1 MATQREI
8 MRKVRCTRGKI
19 GPFNP
24 AIPIAGDRLCLH
36 QHGSTQTVDLV
47 EQIGGVTNFHDGHS
61 PDERRPILNLRRRTC
76 RPSRVVKHKQTTR

>member
-1 MATQREI
+1 MIEAKFAASQNYTGPWVKVG

-24 AIPIAGDRLCLH
+24 AIPIAGDRLRLH

-47 EQIGGVTNFHDGHS
+47 E
-61 PDERRPILNLRRRTC
+61 
-76 RPSRVVKHKQTTR
+76 